1 MKLLNEKDESGE
13 DKVRSDKE
21 LNQKKDIKHV
31 RRSVRKRTQR
41 FEIKPDEIGECDDKN
56 DQDYK

>member
-1 MKLLNEKDESGE
+1 MNEQDISEQDKTKDDGESNKKE
-13 DKVRSDKE
+13 DIRY
-21 LNQKKDIKHV
+21 V

-41 FEIKPDEIGECDDKN
+41 FEITPEEIGECEDKN